1 MSPSVIAIDGHA
13 GAGKSTLAD
22 LIAERLNFWHV
33 NTGLYYR
40 AVTWLSL
47 QNNVSP
53 TDAEALTQ
61 LAHSAEIE
69 VKESQQ
75 QQELWVNGQEVTE
88 AVRIPEV
95 NRLISQIASLAGV
108 RNAIT
113 SRLQRLQHPK
123 GIIMDGRDIGT
134 VVFPH
139 ADLKLFLTASVEER
153 ARRQFADN
161 AQKGIHLSLEELEEM
176 IASRDQ
182 QDSERDVAPLC
193 QAQDA
198 ILLDSTHQSV
208 QSLAEQALSLWEK
221 HARRKTELSS
231 NA

>member
-40 AVTWLSL
+40 AVTWLAL
-47 QNNVSP
+47 ENNVSP
-53 TDAEALTQ
+53 TDAETLAQ

-69 VKESQQ
+69 VKEGQS
-75 QQELWVNGQEVTE
+75 QQELWVNGQDITQ
-88 AVRIPEV
+88 AVRIPEI
-95 NRLISQIASLAGV
+95 NRLISQVASLAGI
-108 RNAIT
+108 RDAIT

-161 AQKGIHLSLEELEEM
+161 AKKGIHLSLEELEEM

-208 QSLAEQALSLWEK
+208 QSLAEQALTLWEK
-221 HARRKTELSS
+221 HATHQRELSS

>member
-40 AVTWLSL
+40 AVTWLAI
-47 QNNVSP
+47 QNNIAP
-53 TDAEALTQ
+53 DQDEALTA
-61 LAHSAEIE
+61 LAQGADME
-69 VKESQQ
+69 VKEGPRH
-75 QQELWVNGQEVTE
+75 QELWVNGQDITQD
-88 AVRIPEV
+88 VRIPEV
-95 NRLISQIASLAGV
+95 NRLISRIASLPGV

-113 SRLQRLQHPK
+113 SRLQKLQHPK

-161 AQKGIHLSLEELEEM
+161 AKKGIHLSLAELEEM

-182 QDSERDVAPLC
+182 QDSEREVAPLC

-208 QSLAEQALSLWEK
+208 QALAEQALTLWES
-221 HARRKTELSS
+221 HRHRKTELSS

>member
-40 AVTWLSL
+40 AITWLAI
-47 QNNVSP
+47 QNNIAP
-53 TDAEALTQ
+53 DQDEALTE
-61 LAHSAEIE
+61 LAQRADME
-69 VKESQQ
+69 VKEGPKH
-75 QQELWVNGQEVTE
+75 QELWVNGQDITQD
-88 AVRIPEV
+88 VRIPEV
-95 NRLISQIASLAGV
+95 NRLISRIASLPGV

-113 SRLQRLQHPK
+113 SRLQKLQHPK

-161 AQKGIHLSLEELEEM
+161 AKKGIHLSLAELEEM

-182 QDSERDVAPLC
+182 QDSEREVAPLC

-208 QSLAEQALSLWEK
+208 QSLAEQALTLWES
-221 HARRKTELSS
+221 HRHRKTELSS

>member
-13 GAGKSTLAD
+13 GAGKSTLAE

-40 AVTWLSL
+40 AVTWLALLNSI
-47 QNNVSP
+47 SP
-53 TDAEALTQ
+53 TDGESLAQ
-61 LAHSAEIE
+61 LAHAADIE
-69 VKESQQ
+69 VKEGQS
-75 QQELWVNGQEVTE
+75 QQELWVNGQDITQD
-88 AVRIPEV
+88 VRIPEV
-95 NRLISQIASLAGV
+95 DRLISQVASLAGI
-108 RNAIT
+108 RDAIT

-161 AQKGIHLSLEELEEM
+161 AKKGIHLSLEELEEM

-221 HARRKTELSS
+221 HAARKAELSS

>member
-40 AVTWLSL
+40 AVTWLAL
-47 QNNVSP
+47 ENKVSP
-53 TDAEALTQ
+53 TDAEALAQ
-61 LAHSAEIE
+61 LAYSAEIE
-69 VKESQQ
+69 VKEGQSH
-75 QQELWVNGQEVTE
+75 QELWVNGQNITQD
-88 AVRIPEV
+88 VRTPEI
-95 NRLISQIASLAGV
+95 NRLISQVASLGGI

-113 SRLQRLQHPK
+113 SHLQRLQHPK

-134 VVFPH
+134 VVFPN

-161 AQKGIHLSLEELEEM
+161 AKEGIHLSLEELEEM

-198 ILLDSTHQSV
+198 VLLDSTHQSV
-208 QSLAEQALSLWEK
+208 QSLAEQALTLWEK
-221 HARRKTELSS
+221 HAACKTELSS

>member
-1 MSPSVIAIDGHA
+1 MP
-13 GAGKSTLAD
+13 GAFY
-22 LIAERLNFWHV
+22 AEGPRH
-33 NTGLYYR
+33 
-40 AVTWLSL
+40 
-47 QNNVSP
+47 
-53 TDAEALTQ
+53 
-61 LAHSAEIE
+61 
-69 VKESQQ
+69 
-75 QQELWVNGQEVTE
+75 QELWVNGQDITQD
-88 AVRIPEV
+88 VRIPEV
-95 NRLISQIASLAGV
+95 NRLISRIASLPGV

-113 SRLQRLQHPK
+113 SRLQKLQHPK

-161 AQKGIHLSLEELEEM
+161 AKKGIHLSLAELEEM

-182 QDSERDVAPLC
+182 QDSEREVAPLC

-208 QSLAEQALSLWEK
+208 QALAEQALTLWES
-221 HARRKTELSS
+221 HRHRKTELSS